1 MPIVCGYC
9 GASMP
14 DISEFCPSCG
24 RPVREG
30 TFFPPEP
37 RAVEEPGDEPAYEE
51 EPPVVALPPVE
62 RNDRLVGAFV
72 YLTFI
77 PAVVFL
83 FLKQYQRRKFVRF
96 HAFQS
101 VFFWAAVVVLVLLG
115 LLASTFGLL
124 FVWLVLGALMLLAL
138 FFTWAVLSIKAL
150 QGEWFELPWLGA
162 LAGQQAERWQ
172 IVE

>member
-1 MPIVCGYC
+1 MPISCGYC

-30 TFFPPEP
+30 NFSAPEEA
-37 RAVEEPGDEPAYEE
+37 RAVQAKQWPGVVA
-51 EPPVVALPPVE
+51 PPVDLEDRVIGAL
-62 RNDRLVGAFV
+62 A

-83 FLKQYQRRKFVRF
+83 FLKQFQQRKFVRF

-101 VFFWAAVVVLVLLG
+101 VFFWGVVLVLVLLG
-115 LLASTFGLL
+115 LLASLFGWLFAWLL
-124 FVWLVLGALMLLAL
+124 IGTLISLAL
-138 FFTWAVLSIKAL
+138 FFTWLLLSIKAL
-150 QGEWFELPWLGA
+150 QGEWFELPWLGP
-162 LAGQQAERWQ
+162 LAEEQAGR
-172 IVE
+172 